1 MSPFELRC
9 LYTRVLVHMISIG
22 EMGCNGCYESKLTA
36 TDTNIGNTSSPIGNT
51 RPHIGNKRSHI
62 GDIRPH
68 IGNIR
73 PHVANTRP
81 HIGHTRPPHRKH
93 TPSHRKPTPSY
104 RQRTPLRLAF
114 ALVSMDS
121 SDSTQSTSGHG
132 IAHSLNTM
140 DFHMS
145 NGFLGFSWLPLIFFL

>member
-1 MSPFELRC
+1 
-9 LYTRVLVHMISIG
+9 MINATHIF
-22 EMGCNGCYESKLTA
+22 MAAAFIRFPWVRWIAMVAMVQKLTA
-36 TDTNIGNTSSPIGNT
+36 TDTNIGNTGPLIGNIS
-51 RPHIGNKRSHI
+51 PHIGSTRQRSHI
-62 GDIRPH
+62 GDICPS
-68 IGNIR
+68 
-73 PHVANTRP
+73 
-81 HIGHTRPPHRKH
+81 HRKH

-121 SDSTQSTSGHG
+121 SVSTQSTSGHG

-145 NGFLGFSWLPLIFFL
+145 NGFLGFSWLPLNFFF